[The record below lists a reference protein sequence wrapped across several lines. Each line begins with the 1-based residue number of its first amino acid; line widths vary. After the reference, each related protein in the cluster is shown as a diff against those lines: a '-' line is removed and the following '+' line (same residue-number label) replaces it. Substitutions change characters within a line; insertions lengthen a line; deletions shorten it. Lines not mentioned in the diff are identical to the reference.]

1 MKTFFLSLKRSVLAL
16 STLFCLGMNSTAF
29 GQTDG
34 LKGNSAIDIM
44 KNIKVG
50 WNLGNSLDATGGS
63 GLTSETSWG
72 NPKTTQRLIDSVKA
86 AGFNAIRVPV
96 SWGTHTSN
104 NGTYTYAVDA
114 QWMARVKEVVD
125 YCYNRGMYVIINLH
139 HDDSYF
145 FPSSDKLNNST
156 LYVKEM
162 WTQIA
167 HEFANYDQHL
177 IFETLNE
184 PRLVGDTYEWWFV
197 KNYPSSQ
204 VSDAISCINSLNQTA
219 VSAIRS
225 VNEGY
230 NLDRVISCPGYDA
243 SIDGCTVSTFQMPTD
258 NVSNRLC
265 VSIHAY
271 LPYNFCASTDQSNAD
286 FRTFTSSDASQIL
299 DLYRQISSSF
309 TSKGI
314 AAYIGETGCSN
325 KDDREEIAKW
335 VACFFGYSKSYSI
348 PCFLWDNDN
357 FYKGGAYS
365 AEYFGLLNRSTLT
378 WGEQST
384 IDAVMT
390 TLGITPGDVI
400 ETLANS
406 TSVYASQGRL
416 YASCSATINRI
427 EVYGINGTALSSVQ
441 FGGETSAELELPALQ
456 SRVAIVVIYTSAG
469 KVVKKVMLQ

>member
-16 STLFCLGMNSTAF
+16 STLFCLGMSSTAF

-63 GLTSETSWG
+63 GVTSETSWG

-204 VSDAISCINSLNQTA
+204 VSDAISCINSLNQTLFPDHTHRKRLGKTYCPWLLKPNPA
-219 VSAIRS
+219 S
-225 VNEGY
+225 
-230 NLDRVISCPGYDA
+230 NL
-243 SIDGCTVSTFQMPTD
+243 
-258 NVSNRLC
+258 
-265 VSIHAY
+265 
-271 LPYNFCASTDQSNAD
+271 
-286 FRTFTSSDASQIL
+286 
-299 DLYRQISSSF
+299 
-309 TSKGI
+309 
-314 AAYIGETGCSN
+314 
-325 KDDREEIAKW
+325 
-335 VACFFGYSKSYSI
+335 
-348 PCFLWDNDN
+348 
-357 FYKGGAYS
+357 
-365 AEYFGLLNRSTLT
+365 
-378 WGEQST
+378 
-384 IDAVMT
+384 
-390 TLGITPGDVI
+390 
-400 ETLANS
+400 
-406 TSVYASQGRL
+406 
-416 YASCSATINRI
+416 
-427 EVYGINGTALSSVQ
+427 
-441 FGGETSAELELPALQ
+441 
-456 SRVAIVVIYTSAG
+456 
-469 KVVKKVMLQ
+469 